1 MNITFLN
8 LICVLGVTNYAVLGT
23 CSVLED
29 VGLSFCPEAKGEEV
43 SEWVMSSVF
52 HLSLPNSKLI
62 NK

>member
-43 SEWVMSSVF
+43 SE
-52 HLSLPNSKLI
+52 
-62 NK
+62 